1 MLESMGNNE
10 ATGFTPADLAQ
21 YFKVDERTVRRWVLA
36 GHIPGVGPFEATQHG
51 GPGGRI
57 FIHRQALI
65 NLIETAL
72 GRPWAVQEA
81 KEYAAAERENQRL
94 SAQHNAAVLAEA
106 KALKE
111 ADSKH
116 RATGAPSGVIFA

>member
-1 MLESMGNNE
+1 MSNE
-10 ATGFTPADLAQ
+10 ATGFTPAEVAS
-21 YFKVDERTVRRWVLA
+21 YFNVDERTVRRWVLA
-36 GHIPGVGPFEATQHG
+36 GHIPGVGSFEATQHG
-51 GPGGRI
+51 GPGGRV

-94 SAQHNAAVLAEA
+94 SAQHAAGVRAEA
-106 KALKE
+106 L
-111 ADSKH
+111 SRH
-116 RATGAPSGVIFA
+116 RAIGAPSGVMVA